1 MGLLKRLLLLSAVS
15 SCLAAPTGLNH
26 VLHEKRTVSNHWQK
40 GERVH
45 GDVKLP
51 MRIGLTQSNLDRAH
65 EMLDAVSSPDSASYG
80 KHYSAESVADIFAPS
95 AGAVAIVKAWLHAAG
110 VEADRVSQSV
120 NKQWLQFDAKTSEAE
135 ELLKAQYHFYEH
147 GQTGKSSIACDEYH
161 VPAHVQSHVDY
172 ITPGIKLY
180 ATRAKKAD
188 AAELEKRGWRGPPH
202 RPHPPKRPMPP
213 GMPAPP
219 SMGLQHCD
227 TVATPECIAALYNI
241 TKGTKASKGNQLGI
255 FEDLGDYYS
264 QTDLNLFFANFTPY
278 IPQGTHPKLD
288 AIDGAVVPALTDVAD
303 AGPESDLDF
312 QISYPIIWPQT
323 SVLYQTDD
331 PVYEANY
338 TYEGFLNNFLDA
350 IDGSYCSYSAFGETG
365 NSPLDPQYPDP
376 APGGYKG
383 SLQCGVYRPTNVI
396 SISYGGQ
403 ESDLPVSYQK
413 RQCNEFMKLGLQG
426 ISVCVSSG
434 DSGVAGP
441 PGDGNADGCLGTGQI
456 FSPDFAATCPYITTL
471 GATVLP
477 PGADVRKDQEV
488 AVTRFPSGGGFSNI
502 YPIPTYQASAVAGYF
517 KNHNPSYPYYET
529 TDNKTIGANGG
540 IYNRIGRAYPDFAA
554 IGDNVAIYNQG
565 ALIRIGGT
573 SASSP
578 AFASILTRINE
589 ERLAVGKKTIGF
601 VNPVLYAHSEVL
613 HDITVGNNSG
623 CGTPG
628 FYASTGWDP
637 VTGLGT
643 PNYPKMV
650 QLFMSL
656 P

>member
-1 MGLLKRLLLLSAVS
+1 MALLKRLLLLSAVY
-15 SCLAAPTGLNH
+15 SCIAAPTGLNH

-65 EMLDAVSSPDSASYG
+65 EMLDAVSSPESASYG

-95 AGAVAIVKAWLHAAG
+95 ANAVATVKAWLHTAG

-188 AAELEKRGWRGPPH
+188 SAELEKRGWRGPPH

-213 GMPAPP
+213 GMPSPP

-227 TVATPECIAALYNI
+227 TVATPDCIAALYNI

-288 AIDGAVVPALTDVAD
+288 AIDGAIVPALTNVAD
-303 AGPESDLDF
+303 AGAESDLDF
-312 QISYPIIWPQT
+312 QIST

-350 IDGSYCSYSAFGETG
+350 IDGSYCSYFAFGETG

-441 PGDGNADGCLGTGQI
+441 LGDGNADGCLGTGQI
-456 FSPDFAATCPYITTL
+456 FSPDFPATCPYITTL

-477 PGADVRKDQEV
+477 LGADVRKDQEV

-502 YPIPTYQASAVAGYF
+502 YPIPSYQASAVAGYF

-540 IYNRIGRAYPDFAA
+540 IYNRIGRGYPDFSA

-578 AFASILTRINE
+578 AFASILTRVNE
-589 ERLAVGKKTIGF
+589 ERIAVGKKTIGF
-601 VNPVLYAHSEVL
+601 VNPVLYAHPEVL

-628 FYASTGWDP
+628 FYAATGWDP
-637 VTGLGT
+637 
-643 PNYPKMV
+643 
-650 QLFMSL
+650 
-656 P
+656 